1 MPPEPL
7 LPETGPHRQPHG
19 HADLHSRMRAARIVH
34 WRRTRRL
41 TIVLMALW
49 LGTGFGTVFFAR
61 ELATV
66 TVFGWPLS
74 FYMAAQGASLVCL
87 AIIGAYAW
95 RMRRHDRDYG
105 RAMQDAAG
113 DAP

>member
-1 MPPEPL
+1 MPLEPALSPE
-7 LPETGPHRQPHG
+7 
-19 HADLHSRMRAARIVH
+19 ADPQHQRRVRAARAMH

-41 TIVLMALW
+41 TIVLMTLW
-49 LGTGFGTVFFAR
+49 LGTGFCTVFFAR
-61 ELATV
+61 ELSGI

-95 RMRRHDRDYG
+95 RMRRYDRDYG
-105 RAMQDAAG
+105 RAMETAGG

>member
-1 MPPEPL
+1 MPPAFVP
-7 LPETGPHRQPHG
+7 PPDPRQQ
-19 HADLHSRMRAARIVH
+19 HSIFHVREARAVH

-41 TIVLMALW
+41 TVILMTLW
-49 LGTGFGTVFFAR
+49 LVTGFCTVFFAR
-61 ELATV
+61 ELSGI

-95 RMRRHDRDYG
+95 RMRAYDRAYARQLASAANG
-105 RAMQDAAG
+105 APEDAA
-113 DAP
+113 